1 MSESA
6 HTEYLDPESYLP
18 HKKPMCVISRVVH
31 VGETDVTTEADLDAD
46 GVFAAHWRPD
56 GELPEAFFLEVMAQT
71 IGIWSHVHD
80 EATVVPEGDR
90 KADAGLLLSVRG
102 IRIERCV
109 KTGEATLVCS
119 MRKMMLDDRLAV
131 FEGTV
136 KCADDVV
143 ASGRLTVFQPL
154 ESEIDALLAG

>member
-1 MSESA
+1 
-6 HTEYLDPESYLP
+6 
-18 HKKPMCVISRVVH
+18 MCVITRVVS
-31 VGETDVTTEADLDAD
+31 VGEADVTTEADLDSD
-46 GVFAAHWRPD
+46 GVFATHWRPD

-80 EATVVPEGDR
+80 DLPVAHGHDGKIVVPVGDR

-109 KTGEATLVCS
+109 RRGEGTLVCTMS
-119 MRKMMLDDRLAV
+119 KMMLDDRLAV

-136 KCADDVV
+136 SCNGEAV

-154 ESEIDALLAG
+154 ESEIDSLLAV

>member
-1 MSESA
+1 
-6 HTEYLDPESYLP
+6 
-18 HKKPMCVISRVVH
+18 MCVITRVVS
-31 VGETDVTTEADLDAD
+31 VGEADVTTEADLDAN
-46 GVFAAHWRPD
+46 GVFATHWRPD

-80 EATVVPEGDR
+80 DLTVVHVGDR

-109 KTGEATLVCS
+109 RRGEGTLVCTMS
-119 MRKMMLDDRLAV
+119 KMMLDDRLAV

-136 KCADDVV
+136 SCNGEAV

-154 ESEIDALLAG
+154 ESEIDSLLAV

>member
-1 MSESA
+1 
-6 HTEYLDPESYLP
+6 
-18 HKKPMCVISRVVH
+18 MCVITRVVS
-31 VGETDVTTEADLDAD
+31 VGEADVTTEADLDAD
-46 GVFAAHWRPD
+46 GVFATHWRPD

-80 EATVVPEGDR
+80 ELTVVPEGDR

-109 KTGEATLVCS
+109 RRGEGTLVCTMS
-119 MRKMMLDDRLAV
+119 KMMLDDRLAV

-136 KCADDVV
+136 SCN
-143 ASGRLTVFQPL
+143 G
-154 ESEIDALLAG
+154 

>member
-18 HKKPMCVISRVVH
+18 HRKPMCVISRVVH

-119 MRKMMLDDRLAV
+119 MTKMMLDDRLAV

-136 KCADDVV
+136 KCADEVV

>member
-1 MSESA
+1 
-6 HTEYLDPESYLP
+6 
-18 HKKPMCVISRVVH
+18 MCVITRVVS
-31 VGETDVTTEADLDAD
+31 VGEADVTTEADLDSD
-46 GVFAAHWRPD
+46 GVFATH

-80 EATVVPEGDR
+80 DLTVVPVGDR

-109 KTGEATLVCS
+109 RRGEGTLVCTMS
-119 MRKMMLDDRLAV
+119 KMMLDDRLAV

-136 KCADDVV
+136 SCNGEAV

-154 ESEIDALLAG
+154 ESEIDSLLAV